1 MALYDDTLR
10 NLMTLLEEDSPA
22 NRSLLF
28 RHLCDLI
35 VQNRPISKDAQR
47 LGLIALIERILPS
60 VEPLARMEVA
70 EQLCAISNPPFDLA
84 RILAK
89 DDITIGRWILDRA
102 ALSDTQWIDLI
113 SELDDTRLARLAKR
127 EGLSPS
133 VREAVLDA
141 LEPSNGQI
149 DPVSLSH
156 SEQQIRDLL
165 GRLGRENEKRAAFR
179 LKSNQSIDPADTGN
193 APQKHAADLF
203 APHTEQSNS
212 SSSVDL
218 ESSNDDPRLFG
229 VDALWECDR
238 FGILTFVSAATP
250 VILGLPSERMAGQAI
265 DLLLDL
271 SPDII
276 SRIQD
281 RRPFDGAAALKSKPG
296 EHWALNALPMFEPID
311 GHFKGFRGT
320 LRLLDKTTPASA
332 SNKEVTQSER
342 RRPADVAHEIRTP
355 LNAIRGFAEMIESE
369 IWGPVAPAYIDRS
382 KRIAIEATRL
392 DQLVMDLLDAGR
404 QEEGR
409 FDVETNA
416 CDIQMLIDNCLS
428 HLSAAK
434 RNLVSI
440 EIAGELI
447 PIWGDFRL
455 FSRMLAKVIRTAA
468 CWTPPGR
475 AVQVKLHQG
484 NDRQLRINANLP
496 LLDRDLEL
504 KDLMTPPKANTHPL
518 LKTPLGYGLGADFA
532 ERVFDL
538 FGGTLKLMKDQGGQY
553 QIQLILNSST

>member
-70 EQLCAISNPPFDLA
+70 EQLCAITNPPFDLA

-102 ALSDTQWIDLI
+102 ALSDAEWINLI
-113 SELDDTRLARLAKR
+113 GELDEARLARLAKR
-127 EGLSPS
+127 EGLTPS

-165 GRLGRENEKRAAFR
+165 GRLGRDNEKRAAFR
-179 LKSNQSIDPADTGN
+179 LKSNQSIDLTDNGD

-203 APHTEQSNS
+203 APRAEQPPP
-212 SSSVDL
+212 DEL

-238 FGILTFVSAATP
+238 FGILTFVSAARQE
-250 VILGLPSERMAGQAI
+250 ILGLPAERLAGQAF

-296 EHWALNALPMFEPID
+296 EHWALSALPIFEPID
-311 GHFKGFRGT
+311 GYFKGFRGT
-320 LRLLDKTTPASA
+320 LRLLDQVST
-332 SNKEVTQSER
+332 SNGSSEVTAQSER

-382 KRIAIEATRL
+382 KRIAVEATRL

-416 CDIQMLIDNCLS
+416 CDVQMLLDNCFS
-428 HLSAAK
+428 HLSAAE
-434 RNLVSI
+434 RNLISI
-440 EIAGELI
+440 EKDNNLI

-455 FSRMLAKVIRTAA
+455 FSRMMAKVIRTAA

-475 AVQVKLHQG
+475 AVHLKLHQG
-484 NDRQLRINANLP
+484 NDRQLRITANLP
-496 LLDRDLEL
+496 LLDRDLEV
-504 KDLMTPPKANTHPL
+504 KDLMTPPKANGHPL

-538 FGGTLKLMKDQGGQY
+538 FGGKLKLVKGPGGSY
-553 QIQLILNSST
+553 QILLILNSST